1 MINIIAELS
10 KYFFILCLAFYTFN
24 GFIVFRYPD
33 HEDQRSF
40 YIIQNV
46 FMMMFHAGGYAIL
59 ILKGWDE
66 GLIFFYAVQL
76 VLILAFIILYRVIY
90 PKSQPLIINNLCMLL
105 CVSFVMLQRLSSS
118 KCVRQFIIAV
128 AGMVIALIVPFL
140 MKFAKAVFTHLT
152 FIWGIAGIA
161 ILGVVLILGS
171 VTYGSKLS
179 FTIRNITFQP
189 SEAVKIIFVF
199 FVAGMLYE
207 DQSIKRIIITTVF
220 ALTHIGILALS
231 RDLGS
236 ALIFFVL
243 YVMMLYVATGK
254 VRYLLGGFLMGAV
267 CAVTGFKLFS
277 HVRTRVIA
285 FLDPWS
291 HIDGQGYQITQ
302 SLFAIGTGGW
312 FGMGL
317 GGGTPKKIPVVEAD
331 FIFAAISE
339 EFGCLF
345 GICII
350 LICMSNFLMFIN
362 IALKIKDDF
371 LRLVALG
378 FSVVY
383 GFQMFLTIGGVT
395 KFIPLT
401 GVTLPLLSY
410 GGTSVIVTL
419 IMFAVI
425 QGIYSMRDRG
435 AGNDEA

>member
-1 MINIIAELS
+1 M
-10 KYFFILCLAFYTFN
+10 
-24 GFIVFRYPD
+24 
-33 HEDQRSF
+33 
-40 YIIQNV
+40 
-46 FMMMFHAGGYAIL
+46 
-59 ILKGWDE
+59 
-66 GLIFFYAVQL
+66 L
-76 VLILAFIILYRVIY
+76 V
-90 PKSQPLIINNLCMLL
+90 
-105 CVSFVMLQRLSSS
+105 
-118 KCVRQFIIAV
+118 
-128 AGMVIALIVPFL
+128 
-140 MKFAKAVFTHLT
+140 
-152 FIWGIAGIA
+152 
-161 ILGVVLILGS
+161 
-171 VTYGSKLS
+171 
-179 FTIRNITFQP
+179 
-189 SEAVKIIFVF
+189 
-199 FVAGMLYE
+199 
-207 DQSIKRIIITTVF
+207 
-220 ALTHIGILALS
+220 
-231 RDLGS
+231 
-236 ALIFFVL
+236 
-243 YVMMLYVATGK
+243 
-254 VRYLLGGFLMGAV
+254 
-267 CAVTGFKLFS
+267 AVTEEC
-277 HVRTRVIA
+277 
-285 FLDPWS
+285 
-291 HIDGQGYQITQ
+291 
-302 SLFAIGTGGW
+302 IGTGGW